1 MSYATNPLDGTHIFF
16 EDEGGEGAPVVIH
29 GGFLDPVPLV
39 RRSPLAVALRP
50 FSDEF
55 RTVFVDHRGHGR
67 SDKPHEASA
76 YATALRTADALSVLD
91 VLDIEAAHFVGMSWG
106 ARLGF
111 GIGHHAPERV
121 LSLVLISQHPYGLD
135 PDGPLARLV
144 GDALGVWRTEGIQA
158 LVRAFET
165 VVGRYPDDVRAHYLA
180 CDAAAMHAA
189 WTAAIEEGDI
199 ATDLTTWTTRCLIS
213 VAGEDVD
220 FFEQARLAAEE
231 IPTAEFLSI
240 EGEHHLGMD
249 TARVDPLLPAVLRTL
264 RGQ

>member
-1 MSYATNPLDGTHIFF
+1 MSYATNPLDGTRIFF
-16 EDEGGEGAPVVIH
+16 EDDGGDGAPVVIH

-39 RRSPLAVALRP
+39 RRSPLAAALRP

-67 SDKPHEASA
+67 SDKPHQASA
-76 YATALRTADALSVLD
+76 YAMPLRAADALSVLD
-91 VLDIEAAHFVGMSWG
+91 VLGIEAAHFVGMSWG

-111 GIGHHAPERV
+111 GIGHHAPERA
-121 LSLVLISQHPYGLD
+121 LALVLIGQHPYALD

-144 GDALGVWRTEGIQA
+144 GDALRASRTEGIEA
-158 LVRAFET
+158 LVQAFET
-165 VVGRYPDDVRAHYLA
+165 IVGRYPDDVRAHYLA

-189 WTAAIEEGDI
+189 WTAAIAEGDV
-199 ATDLTTWTTRCLIS
+199 AADLGTWKTRCLIS

-220 FFEQARLAAEE
+220 FFEEARRAAEE
-231 IPTAEFLSI
+231 IPAAEFLSI

-249 TARVDPLLPAVLRTL
+249 TAGVDPLLPAVLRTL
-264 RGQ
+264 RGS